1 MRTENAVVVEA
12 REAEVGAV
20 ADVAVADVI
29 TMTEKTLA
37 EKLIIAVAE
46 VATTMTEITLMVVK
60 IVAEE
65 VVAHTTTMLV
75 MVNISRREVV
85 VPMANISKLE
95 VAEEVVKEDQKLVN
109 KTVSRLSTVTDPELV
124 TMLISPT

>member
-1 MRTENAVVVEA
+1 MRTVNAVDVEV
-12 REAEVGAV
+12 REAEADAV
-20 ADVAVADVI
+20 ADVVVAVVI

-37 EKLIIAVAE
+37 EELAVAE
-46 VATTMTEITLMVVK
+46 VATTRTVITLMVVK
-60 IVAEE
+60 MVAEE
-65 VVAHTTTMLV
+65 ADAHTMTMPV

-95 VAEEVVKEDQKLVN
+95 VAEEVVKEDQNLV
-109 KTVSRLSTVTDPELV
+109 KQTALRLRAVTDLERV

>member
-1 MRTENAVVVEA
+1 MRTVNAVDVEA
-12 REAEVGAV
+12 REAEADAV
-20 ADVAVADVI
+20 ADVVVAVVI

-37 EKLIIAVAE
+37 EELAVAE
-46 VATTMTEITLMVVK
+46 VATTRTVITLMVVK
-60 IVAEE
+60 MVAEE
-65 VVAHTTTMLV
+65 ADAHTMTMPV

-95 VAEEVVKEDQKLVN
+95 VAEEVVKEDQNLV
-109 KTVSRLSTVTDPELV
+109 KQTALRLRAVTDLERV

>member
-1 MRTENAVVVEA
+1 MRTVNAVDVEV
-12 REAEVGAV
+12 REAEADAV
-20 ADVAVADVI
+20 ADVVVAVVI

-37 EKLIIAVAE
+37 EELAVAE
-46 VATTMTEITLMVVK
+46 VATTRTVIMLMVVK
-60 IVAEE
+60 MVAEE
-65 VVAHTTTMLV
+65 ADAHTMTMPV

-95 VAEEVVKEDQKLVN
+95 VAEEVVKEDQNLV
-109 KTVSRLSTVTDPELV
+109 KQTALRLRAVTDLERV

>member
-1 MRTENAVVVEA
+1 M
-12 REAEVGAV
+12 
-20 ADVAVADVI
+20 
-29 TMTEKTLA
+29 
-37 EKLIIAVAE
+37 AE

-75 MVNISRREVV
+75 MVNISRREAV

-109 KTVSRLSTVTDPELV
+109 KTVSRLSSVTDPELV

>member
-1 MRTENAVVVEA
+1 MVVEA

-95 VAEEVVKEDQKLVN
+95 VAEEVVKEDQNLVN
-109 KTVSRLSTVTDPELV
+109 KTVSRLSSVTDPELV

>member
-1 MRTENAVVVEA
+1 MVVEA

-75 MVNISRREVV
+75 MVNISRREAV

-109 KTVSRLSTVTDPELV
+109 KTVSRLSSVTDPELV